1 MKVILKQDV
10 PKVGNRYDIVEV
22 SDGYARNYLI
32 PKGLAMPVTE
42 ATLKQRENELK
53 MLKARE
59 ERTAERMRKL
69 KEHLESTIIEIKV
82 PAGEG
87 GRLHA
92 AVTSQEIVAR
102 IKEQIGV
109 ELDRRQVDLE
119 EPIHT
124 VGLHNV
130 AVRLGQGINATLK
143 VRVIAESS

>member
-1 MKVILKQDV
+1 MKVILRQDV

-32 PKGLAMPVTE
+32 PKGLAIPVTE
-42 ATLKQRENELK
+42 ATLKQRENELR
-53 MLKARE
+53 MLRLKE
-59 ERTAERMRKL
+59 ERTAERMRRF
-69 KEHLESTIIEIKV
+69 KEQLESTIIEVKV

-92 AVTSQEIVAR
+92 AVTSQEIVTR
-102 IKEQIGV
+102 IKEKTGV

-130 AVRLGQGINATLK
+130 TVRLGQGINAIMK